1 MERGPESEGR
11 QGAWPRRSGAAA
23 ARRLLGEH
31 LLRGL
36 EAVDLAAEI
45 VQLGLLLQLLLLV
58 RAACG
63 VERADSSALAPKETN
78 G

>member
-1 MERGPESEGR
+1 MEPGPESEGR
-11 QGAWPRRSGAAA
+11 QGAWPRRSGVAA
-23 ARRLLGEH
+23 ARRLPGED

-36 EAVDLAAEI
+36 EAVDLAAEM

-58 RAACG
+58 RSACG
-63 VERADSSALAPKETN
+63 TERADSSALAPEETN